1 MYLCVVLAATIVR
14 ALSQRLPP
22 FDIKDAELL
31 EFSMKLRDLD
41 HNKARPGQI
50 EIKYQDHTQSS
61 DERDNAKERFF
72 KKVDPDLFRK
82 SSFLQLM
89 AMMDNYNRQTGIA
102 EPRTS
107 VEEEKREIA
116 AFLRTVLASEPF
128 QKLFALLKQKGHPF
142 TTSASNFRQWI
153 EHLWFAH
160 YSRAKGKLDTSGF
173 EHVFMGE
180 EKNNEVSGLH
190 NWVRFYYLE
199 KNVTENFDY
208 KGFIVKRGKVMA
220 SLKFTWQKKLKRSG
234 SILIGTSPE
243 YDMALYTLCFLSRRG
258 KELCKVEI
266 DGCPLSI
273 TSYEMVQNGKV
284 YIGTIYPTAG
294 KMTNVCGMI

>member
-1 MYLCVVLAATIVR
+1 MFHLA
-14 ALSQRLPP
+14 

-61 DERDNAKERFF
+61 DGRDNAKEVFF
-72 KKVDPDLFRK
+72 KKVDPDLLRK

-107 VEEEKREIA
+107 VEESS
-116 AFLRTVLASEPF
+116 TSS
-128 QKLFALLKQKGHPF
+128 GHPF

-258 KELCKVEI
+258 KELCKM
-266 DGCPLSI
+266 L
-273 TSYEMVQNGKV
+273 YYLN
-284 YIGTIYPTAG
+284 
-294 KMTNVCGMI
+294 